1 MTEGKPVTLPA
12 AVVHE
17 LRTPLTSIRG
27 FADVLAKGAAQLSED
42 QRADY
47 VARIAAAAV
56 RLDEL
61 ITALSEH

>member
-1 MTEGKPVTLPA
+1 MTAGKPFTLPA
-12 AVVHE
+12 EVVHE

-27 FADVLAKGAAQLSED
+27 FADVLAKGAEQLSAD

-47 VARIAAAAV
+47 VQRIAAAAV

-61 ITALSEH
+61 ITGLSEH